1 MPTAP
6 DLRVRAATRPH
17 TRLLGLLALPP
28 LGPAEALALHPCASV
43 HTCFMRYAIDVVYLD
58 ADDCVIKVVTALRPW
73 RFSGCRGARTTLE
86 LAAGE
91 ADRLRLRVGSRIGW
105 RQP

>member
-1 MPTAP
+1 MTVDPG
-6 DLRVRAATRPH
+6 LRIRAATRPH

-43 HTCFMRYAIDVVYLD
+43 HTCFMGYAIDVVYLD
-58 ADDCVIKVVTALRPW
+58 RDDRVLKVVSDMRPW
-73 RFSGCRGARTTLE
+73 RFSACRGARTTLE

-91 ADRLRLRVGSRIGW
+91 AERLRLRTGAHIAW
-105 RQP
+105 R